1 MTKEEFFT
9 GVVLAA
15 VSGWIA
21 ALGRELKNER
31 RRLNWKLVALE
42 TPSAISCGLI
52 GGGIGIM
59 AGWTH
64 PLAIA
69 ACASI
74 AGHIG
79 SAVMM
84 QFIINWLK
92 KRAGDE

>member
-1 MTKEEFFT
+1 M
-9 GVVLAA
+9 GVALAA
-15 VSGWIA
+15 ISGWIA
-21 ALGRELKNER
+21 ALGRELKNDR
-31 RRLNWKLVALE
+31 RRLNWKLIALE

-52 GGGIGIM
+52 GGGIAIIT
-59 AGWTH
+59 GWTH

-84 QFIINWLK
+84 QFIVNWLK
-92 KRAGDE
+92 KRAGNE

>member
-1 MTKEEFFT
+1 MFIS
-9 GVVLAA
+9 VILAA

-21 ALGRELKNER
+21 ALGRELKNDR
-31 RRLNWKLVALE
+31 RRLNWKMIALE

-52 GGGIGIM
+52 GGGIAIM

-84 QFIINWLK
+84 QFIVSWLK
-92 KRAGDE
+92 KRTNNE

>member
-1 MTKEEFFT
+1 MNKEEMFIS
-9 GVVLAA
+9 VMLAA

-42 TPSAISCGLI
+42 TPSAISCGVI
-52 GGGIGIM
+52 GGGIAIM

-84 QFIINWLK
+84 AFIINWLK
-92 KRAGDE
+92 KRAGNE

>member
-1 MTKEEFFT
+1 MFIS
-9 GVVLAA
+9 VILAA
-15 VSGWIA
+15 ASGWIA
-21 ALGRELKNER
+21 ALGRELKNDR

-42 TPSAISCGLI
+42 TPS
-52 GGGIGIM
+52 GGIAIM

-69 ACASI
+69 ACASV

-84 QFIINWLK
+84 AFIINWLK
-92 KRAGDE
+92 KRAGNE

>member
-1 MTKEEFFT
+1 MTKEEFFM

-31 RRLNWKLVALE
+31 RRLNWKLIALE

-52 GGGIGIM
+52 GGGIAIM

-84 QFIINWLK
+84 QFIVNWLK

>member
-31 RRLNWKLVALE
+31 RRLNWKMIALE

-52 GGGIGIM
+52 GGGFAAIM
-59 AGWTH
+59 GWHH
-64 PLAIA
+64 PLAVA

-84 QFIINWLK
+84 QFIIAWLK
-92 KRAGDE
+92 RRVRDE

>member
-31 RRLNWKLVALE
+31 RRLNWKLIALE

-52 GGGIGIM
+52 GGGISII

-64 PLAIA
+64 PLAVA
-69 ACASI
+69 ACASV

-84 QFIINWLK
+84 QFIVTWLK
-92 KRAGDE
+92 KRAGNE